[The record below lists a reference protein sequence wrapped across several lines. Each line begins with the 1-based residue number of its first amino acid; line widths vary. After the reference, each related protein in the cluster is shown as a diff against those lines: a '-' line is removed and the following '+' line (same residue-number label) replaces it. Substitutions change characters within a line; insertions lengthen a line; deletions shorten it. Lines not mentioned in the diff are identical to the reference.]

1 MNTGPTANTA
11 IIHADRGLSNIH
23 NTYVLGQANQ
33 SLLMLTNNSNSSTW
47 GKDHFE
53 QQNWQRNTQTCKK
66 KKKSG
71 TELTTKRTLAYNRR
85 AETRRQSIVLFDF
98 GWERAHGGTQI
109 FHCCMRVH
117 KWWQNRPVLTLE
129 LQINSSKQERR
140 QTQNVRRTRINC
152 VGTNL
157 TASSMRT
164 KIFSSA
170 APFWSIIYT
179 L

>member
-1 MNTGPTANTA
+1 MPTEAYLTYITRMFSVRQIRAFSCLRTIA
-11 IIHADRGLSNIH
+11 I
-23 NTYVLGQANQ
+23 QAPGVR
-33 SLLMLTNNSNSSTW
+33 TISNSKIGNETH
-47 GKDHFE
+47 KHA
-53 QQNWQRNTQTCKK
+53 KK

-85 AETRRQSIVLFDF
+85 AETRRQSVVLFDF